1 MKYEEVLSF
10 PEELIGIV
18 DEQTVISLFGKS
30 IWCLKVYEEELE
42 AAVIYSI
49 MPDMTTAVLEYLYG
63 VNADSMPKE
72 HLVESRRRLKDNGI
86 SRVFLAIDDRKCS
99 EVLRESFSKGVDNL
113 SASYHYLGYSYKQ
126 IRNSAICAD
135 LNNLK
140 TQTIG
145 VGNVMNPD
153 APYAMDVREILEE
166 LGVFTIAHEQYSGI
180 GKYYVDENKVLNGTL
195 LGRVENTGD
204 FHVTVYYD
212 NDKRNNAVIF
222 SKLLFAIVIDYLEY
236 ASSENNIEIV
246 CQNEMIENI
255 VRGYFG
261 EELYSGKLL
270 YRSVKL

>member
-1 MKYEEVLSF
+1 MNYEEVASF

-18 DEQTVISLFGKS
+18 DEKITMCLYGKS
-30 IWCLKVYEEELE
+30 IWCLKIYEEELE
-42 AAVIYSI
+42 AAIIYSI

-63 VNADSMPKE
+63 VNENSMPKE

-86 SRVFLAIDDRKCS
+86 NRVYLVIDERKCS
-99 EVLRESFSKGVDNL
+99 EALRASFSKGVENL

-126 IRNSAICAD
+126 IRNSNVCANI
-135 LNNLK
+135 NNLK
-140 TQTIG
+140 TNTVG

-153 APYAMDVREILEE
+153 AAYAMDVRDILEE
-166 LGVFTIAHEQYSGI
+166 LSVFTIAHEQYTGI
-180 GKYYVDENKVLNGTL
+180 GKYYVDDNKILNGVL

-204 FHVTVYYD
+204 FYITVYYD
-212 NDKRNNAVIF
+212 NNKRNNAVIF
-222 SKLLFAIVIDYLEY
+222 SKLLLSIVIDYLEC
-236 ASSENNIEIV
+236 ASSEKNIEIV
-246 CQNEMIENI
+246 CQNEMIEAV